1 MKQFYPTPGQRTQS
15 RIRKILA
22 ESRASCLPHTP
33 YACEK
38 QVLAAVQ
45 AGDISRA
52 QETYRQMSV
61 SGRSGFLPGDLLHQN
76 QILFI
81 SFVTLITRAAM
92 EGGMPEDLAYA
103 MSDAYLQLMEDCT
116 NTGTLQALQEQALED
131 FTRAVAEFRHALP
144 ASRPV
149 RKAVRFFRYHLQEPL
164 TLEQAA
170 AEAGVSPS
178 RLSHLF
184 QEEMGESPMAYLRR
198 QRLESACILLTESAL
213 PISQISEI
221 LCFGSA
227 SRFGQAFRRYTGMTP
242 SQYRQ
247 GQGLPIDSS
256 TSVD

>member
-1 MKQFYPTPGQRTQS
+1 MKQFHPTPGQLTQG
-15 RIRKILA
+15 RVRKILA
-22 ESRASCLPHTP
+22 ESRASCLPHIP

-45 AGDISRA
+45 AGHLSRA
-52 QETYRQMSV
+52 LEAYRQMEV
-61 SGRSGFLPGDLLHQN
+61 SGRSGFLPGNLLHQN
-76 QILFI
+76 RILLI

-92 EGGMPEDLAYA
+92 EGGVPEDLAYA

-116 NTGTLQALQEQALED
+116 NSGALQALQEQALED
-131 FTRAVAEFRHALP
+131 FTQAVAEFRHSLP

-149 RKAVRFFRYHLQEPL
+149 RKAVSFFRHHLQEPL

-198 QRLESACILLTESAL
+198 QRLESACILLAESAL

-227 SRFGQAFRRYTGMTP
+227 SRFSQAFRRYTGMTP
-242 SQYRQ
+242 SQYR
-247 GQGLPIDSS
+247 GGLALRRNP
-256 TSVD
+256 